1 MISFDKYRF
10 NQGLLKSIKE
20 LNFNEPTSI
29 QNDAIPNILS
39 LEHDIIATA
48 QTGTGKTAA
57 FGLPIIELT
66 NNSSKNIES
75 VILCPTRELCIQI
88 SKDLNDYSK
97 YMKYPKVVPIYGGT
111 KIESQIKDLRSN
123 PKIIV
128 CTPGRLNDFI
138 KRKKINLNEVKYFVL
153 DEADE
158 MLSMGFKTDI
168 DKVLAKIPL
177 ERKIYLFSATL
188 SEKVR
193 KITQTYMKK
202 PLMISTS
209 IANEGAENVKHIYY
223 VSKKS
228 RRYDI
233 IKNIIDMNKDIY
245 TIVFCRTRRET
256 KEIATKLISDNYKAK
271 VLNGDLS
278 QSERDQV
285 MNKFRAKRIN
295 ILVATDVASRGI
307 DVNNLTHI
315 INYTLPDDAEV
326 YVHRS
331 GRTGRAGNQGL
342 SVALVTTKEQRRLK
356 EIEKLSKISFKK
368 NEVPTK
374 AEILKSQMDSFTD
387 AVLNI
392 PAPSNKDK
400 DIFKKL
406 YYELDAFTK
415 EELIGKIISLNIKNS
430 KTIIDSTDRT
440 RISIS
445 QGNRKDK
452 RQKAI
457 KKEIDSAEET
467 MSKLTMNIGRSNK
480 MDPELLIRL
489 INKTVRSRNTEIG
502 KINIKKNH
510 TTFEVDSKMK
520 NRVLSKMK
528 NIRHNGKRILVSDYN
543 PDIIEFQTKRKRKS
557 LKRRR

>member
-193 KITQTYMKK
+193 KVTQTYMKK

-368 NEVPTK
+368 NEAPTK
-374 AEILKSQMDSFTD
+374 AEILKSKMDSFTD
-387 AVLNI
+387 TVLNI

-440 RISIS
+440 RISSS

-480 MDPELLIRL
+480 MDPESLIRL

-543 PDIIEFQTKRKRKS
+543 PDIIEFQTKRKRKP